1 MWRIT
6 FSILF
11 FNLVTYYFEHHSVV
25 IILMVLQF
33 LITRVLL
40 ARIVVIVFY
49 VLFSPLDCS
58 LRKRDNQRRLLGSGQ
73 PTVADK
79 C

>member
-40 ARIVVIVFY
+40 ARIVVIVLC
-49 VLFSPLDCS
+49 VLSSPLDCS

>member
-1 MWRIT
+1 
-6 FSILF
+6 
-11 FNLVTYYFEHHSVV
+11 
-25 IILMVLQF
+25 MVLQF

-40 ARIVVIVFY
+40 ARIVVIVFD

>member
-1 MWRIT
+1 MSYVEDYFFNFIFESY
-6 FSILF
+6 FSI
-11 FNLVTYYFEHHSVV
+11 YHSVV

-40 ARIVVIVFY
+40 ARIVVIVFC
-49 VLFSPLDCS
+49 VFFSPLDCS

>member
-1 MWRIT
+1 M
-6 FSILF
+6 
-11 FNLVTYYFEHHSVV
+11 
-25 IILMVLQF
+25 ILMVLQF

-40 ARIVVIVFY
+40 ARIVVIVLC
-49 VLFSPLDCS
+49 VLSSPLDCS